1 MNMNFAANKTPIEII
16 KEGEFGRTY
25 FRDIYSGVNGRWY
38 SKSWKEFNELKK
50 IDSSYYCSN
59 YYDVN
64 VNKYGVKYETSLRFL
79 VGVNP

>member
-1 MNMNFAANKTPIEII
+1 MVDGTVSHGKNLKKF
-16 KEGEFGRTY
+16 
-25 FRDIYSGVNGRWY
+25 
-38 SKSWKEFNELKK
+38 ELKK